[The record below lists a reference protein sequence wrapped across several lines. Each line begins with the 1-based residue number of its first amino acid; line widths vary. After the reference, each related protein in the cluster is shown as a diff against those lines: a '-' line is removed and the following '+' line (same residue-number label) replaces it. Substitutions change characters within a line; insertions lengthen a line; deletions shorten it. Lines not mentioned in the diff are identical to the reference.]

1 MHPDWNRGTGEND
14 ISIIFLDEGD
24 EWDFNDRVQAVERT
38 DSAPE
43 EGDPVTAAG
52 WGKDS
57 DAITAGVTDVIYEV
71 TRWVAKLDLPYFLPS
86 TVVCYLQYSY
96 TATL

>member
-1 MHPDWNRGTGEND
+1 MVHPDWNRGTGEND

-71 TRWVAKLDLPYFLPS
+71 TRWHNWIYFLP
-86 TVVCYLQYSY
+86 CYLQYSH